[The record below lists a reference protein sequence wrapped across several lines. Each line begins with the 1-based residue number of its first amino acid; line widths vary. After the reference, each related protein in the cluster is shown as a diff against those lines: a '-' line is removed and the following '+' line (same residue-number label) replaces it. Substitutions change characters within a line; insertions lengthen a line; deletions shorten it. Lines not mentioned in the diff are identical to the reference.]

1 MPTIL
6 CSTMIHPI
14 DYEAQAIKSNKYMDQ
29 QATARSFYFVSYTA
43 QIVEQ
48 VNIASMW
55 WRYITM
61 TIIGWPFPTE

>member
-1 MPTIL
+1 MFLKAPTIFLCIPAHMPTIL

-48 VNIASMW
+48 VNIASM
-55 WRYITM
+55 
-61 TIIGWPFPTE
+61 